1 VVHVLSQVF
10 SEENFYKLTEK
21 QIRAYDERYW
31 AFAVPVEEGEG

>member
-1 VVHVLSQVF
+1 MLSQVF